1 MFLALLPGIVII
13 IYIYRKD
20 KVEKEPWRL
29 IIKLLIFGALSCI
42 PAAFC
47 ENLIDSMAPSYPEGT
62 IQYAL
67 LMAFASAAL
76 CEEVFKY
83 IFLKIGA
90 WRNPEFGYRFDG
102 IVYGVSVAVGFALL
116 ENVLYVA
123 TGGLYVALM
132 RGVLAVPL
140 HAFCGVFMGIF
151 FGAAKAA
158 QVHGESTGKYQ
169 FLALFVPFMIHGI
182 YDTLAFMGN
191 STASVIL
198 LAFVLLMYIVSI
210 RYIRQYS
217 RDDWQSGFYPETQPL
232 SDLGA
237 RERRGYAQ
245 DPKTGHTSYGYNR
258 NNQAGYRTAGTG
270 YRAHPGE
277 VQDGKVILICP
288 YCRGG
293 LRVPTNMG
301 QVRVRCPHCGGE
313 FIEIT

>member
-1 MFLALLPGIVII
+1 MGNGLMFLALLPGIVII

-29 IIKLLIFGALSCI
+29 IVKLLILGALSCI

-47 ENLIDSMAPSYPEGT
+47 ENIIDSMAPSYPEGT

-83 IFLKIGA
+83 LFLKIGA
-90 WRNPEFGYRFDG
+90 WRNPAFGYRFDG

-123 TGGLYVALM
+123 TGGVYVALM

-158 QVHGESTGKYQ
+158 KVHGEPAGKYK

-182 YDTLAFMGN
+182 YDTLAFMGD
-191 STASVIL
+191 SVASVIL

-217 RDDWQSGFYPETQPL
+217 RDDWKSGFYPETQPL
-232 SDLGA
+232 SGMGA
-237 RERRGYAQ
+237 PGADGYQQNYA
-245 DPKTGHTSYGYNR
+245 K
-258 NNQAGYRTAGTG
+258 AGPSDYRTAGTG

-288 YCRGG
+288 HCRGG
-293 LRVPTNMG
+293 LRVPANMG
-301 QVRVRCPHCGGE
+301 QIRVRCPHCSRE
-313 FIEIT
+313 FIEMT